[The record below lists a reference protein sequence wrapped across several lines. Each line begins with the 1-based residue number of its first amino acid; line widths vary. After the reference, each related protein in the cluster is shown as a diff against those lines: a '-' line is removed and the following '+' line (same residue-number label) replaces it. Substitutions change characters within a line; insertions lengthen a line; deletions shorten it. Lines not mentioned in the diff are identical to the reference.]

1 MDCSFVTKIVCGMG
15 GGGFGV
21 GVARAALS
29 YVRSAGVDCAR
40 GGGWYVLV
48 EGIALRPRGLMS
60 DLRVVRLWLGSA
72 PQQDKGEEYPTDEQ
86 EEKQPAG
93 GLLKDLRPYLAQ
105 IHFDSSGCCWPS
117 ARTTKTF
124 HLLSGARLLRPPW
137 PLPVTAKNAGVVDFG
152 GITPDASAIDCV

>member
-1 MDCSFVTKIVCGMG
+1 MTKIVCGMG

-48 EGIALRPRGLMS
+48 EGIALRLRGLMS

-72 PQQDKGEEYPTDEQ
+72 PQQDKGEEDPADEQ

-105 IHFDSSGCCWPS
+105 IHLDSSGCRWTFCPHHQDVPFIVRGEIVSS
-117 ARTTKTF
+117 A
-124 HLLSGARLLRPPW
+124 LA
-137 PLPVTAKNAGVVDFG
+137 VAG
-152 GITPDASAIDCV
+152 DCEKRGRG